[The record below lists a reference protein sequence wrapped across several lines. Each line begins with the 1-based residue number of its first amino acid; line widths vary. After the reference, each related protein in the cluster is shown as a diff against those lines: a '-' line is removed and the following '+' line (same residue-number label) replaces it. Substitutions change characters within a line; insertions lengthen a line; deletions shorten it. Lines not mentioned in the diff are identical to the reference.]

1 MDQHHSEPFVR
12 ANPVYVAEERRAAE
26 EVLAAAVGQARACA
40 PELDVRPVL
49 DVHAPAVALLRH
61 AAAAALVVVGSRGR
75 GGFAGLLLG
84 STSLQVAMHAPG
96 PVVVLRPATA
106 ERSPGPSAGRIVVGI
121 DGSPQSTCAVRFAV
135 GRAHVCGAELTAVR
149 VRQSQHT
156 RRQDRALPADCLD
169 PWRRR
174 FPDVDIEEKTVV
186 GNVGSAL
193 VDESAGADL
202 LVVGSR
208 GRGGFRGLMLG
219 SVSHTCLHHAHC
231 PVAVVRC

>member
-1 MDQHHSEPFVR
+1 MDQQHSEPFVR
-12 ANPVYVAEERRAAE
+12 ANPVYVGEERRAAE
-26 EVLAAAVGQARACA
+26 EVLAGAVGQVRACA
-40 PELDVRPVL
+40 PDLDVRPVL

-84 STSLQVAMHAPG
+84 STSLHVAMHAPA
-96 PVVVLRPATA
+96 PVVVLRPPTSD
-106 ERSPGPSAGRIVVGI
+106 RSPGSSAGRIVVGI
-121 DGSPQSTCAVRFAV
+121 DGSPQSTCAIRFAV
-135 GRAHVCGAELTAVR
+135 GRAHVRGAELTAVR
-149 VRQSQHT
+149 VRQSQQT

-219 SVSHTCLHHAHC
+219 SVSHACLHHAHC